1 LKQLTSGPFDD
12 IEAAYLPDG
21 GIVFVS
27 SRCKRW
33 VNCWLT
39 QVAVLHRCDA
49 DGSDIRALSSNSE
62 HDNTPW
68 PLPDVFD
75 FPRDVQPV
83 LNALCADC
91 HGYEKTA
98 RGGPRAGRLLLTGDR
113 GPIYSHSYYMLTIAR
128 LFADGRNQ
136 PRSNYD
142 PRTLGSSASKLLTML
157 DGTHHG
163 VRATDQQKR
172 LLRLWIETGAAY
184 PGTYAA
190 LGCGMIGN
198 YAENNQ
204 VNTGA
209 DWPATKTAEKVIQ
222 ERCSSCHDKPNRLLP
237 QSLADER
244 GVSFWQPSLDDPRLL
259 TSRHIV
265 FNLSRPE
272 KSLMLLAPLA
282 KEAGGWDLC
291 KKSGAAVFASTTD
304 PGYQAL
310 RAMIVAGQEF
320 LDRNK
325 RFDMTGFV
333 PRTDWFREMKRYGMV
348 PQCVKPEEVTDTYA
362 IEQDYW
368 KSLWHQPSATSHTQ
382 NK

>member
-1 LKQLTSGPFDD
+1 
-12 IEAAYLPDG
+12 
-21 GIVFVS
+21 
-27 SRCKRW
+27 
-33 VNCWLT
+33 
-39 QVAVLHRCDA
+39 
-49 DGSDIRALSSNSE
+49 
-62 HDNTPW
+62 
-68 PLPDVFD
+68 
-75 FPRDVQPV
+75 
-83 LNALCADC
+83 
-91 HGYEKTA
+91 
-98 RGGPRAGRLLLTGDR
+98 
-113 GPIYSHSYYMLTIAR
+113 M
-128 LFADGRNQ
+128 
-136 PRSNYD
+136 
-142 PRTLGSSASKLLTML
+142 
-157 DGTHHG
+157 
-163 VRATDQQKR
+163 RATDQQKK

-204 VNTGA
+204 VHTGA
-209 DWPATKTAEKVIQ
+209 DWPATKVAAKVIQ
-222 ERCSSCHDKPNRLLP
+222 ERCSSCHDKPARLLP
-237 QSLADER
+237 HNLADER

-304 PGYQAL
+304 PGYQAI
-310 RAMIVAGQEF
+310 RAMLVAGQEF

-325 RFDMTGFV
+325 RFDMAGFV

-348 PQCVKPEEVTDTYA
+348 PQCVRPEEATDVYA

-368 KSLWHQPSATSHTQ
+368 RSLWHQPPAAPAH
-382 NK
+382 